1 MPLPVR
7 GVPLTLLLLSLHTC
21 PSKLMVSFCSEVIF
35 VMVSF
40 CGEVILVMVLFCG
53 EITLVL

>member
-7 GVPLTLLLLSLHTC
+7 GVPSTLLLLPLHTC
-21 PSKLMVSFCSEVIF
+21 PCK

-40 CGEVILVMVLFCG
+40 CGENHTCDGFILW
-53 EITLVL
+53 